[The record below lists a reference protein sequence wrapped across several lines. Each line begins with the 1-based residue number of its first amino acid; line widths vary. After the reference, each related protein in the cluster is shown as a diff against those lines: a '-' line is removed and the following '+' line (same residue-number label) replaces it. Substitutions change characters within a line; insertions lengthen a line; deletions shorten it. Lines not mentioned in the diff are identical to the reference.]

1 MGGQQYLPRV
11 ASRLLER
18 ALAAS
23 PVVVLMGARQTGKS
37 TLVQSEPFLD
47 DRLYLTLD
55 DLGVRERARMNPDDL
70 VRSAERIILDEVQRE
85 PDVLLAVKRAVDE
98 DRPRKN
104 GRFVLTGSANLLLMH
119 RVSESLAGRATYVNL
134 WPLTRRE
141 RMGHGRAGIWSEFFS
156 ASVSKWPE
164 LVASRPAVPASW
176 QDEVRRGGYPTPAT
190 ELPSEEACTLWFDG
204 YLRTYLER
212 DLQTVAAISN
222 LVDFRRFMRAACLR
236 LGTVVNQTGLGRDT
250 QVPRA
255 TAQRYLNLL
264 EASFQLV
271 RVEAYAL
278 SHTKRL
284 VKSPKLYWSDP
295 GLALWLGGTDAASGA
310 LLENLVLS
318 DLLVWRD
325 SQIPAPEVLFWR
337 TATDLEVDFVLETR
351 GGLLPVEVKAA
362 TSPGFADTR
371 GLRAFR
377 EEYRNQFVGGLLLH
391 GGSQTQWMSDE
402 ILAVP
407 WWRVL

>member
-1 MGGQQYLPRV
+1 
-11 ASRLLER
+11 
-18 ALAAS
+18 
-23 PVVVLMGARQTGKS
+23 MGARQTGKS

-55 DLGVRERARMNPDDL
+55 DLGVRERARMSPDDL

-134 WPLTRRE
+134 WPLTRQE

-156 ASVSKWPE
+156 ASASKWPE

-176 QDEVRRGGYPTPAT
+176 QDEVRRGGYPTPAM
-190 ELPSEEACTLWFDG
+190 ELPSDDACALWFDG

-222 LVDFRRFMRAACLR
+222 LVDFRRLMRVACLR
-236 LGTVVNQTGLGRDT
+236 LGTLVNQTGLGRDT

-255 TAQRYLNLL
+255 TVQRYLNLL

-271 RVEAYAL
+271 RVDAYAL
-278 SHTKRL
+278 SRTKRL

-295 GLALWLGGTDAASGA
+295 GLALWLGGADTASGA
-310 LLENLVLS
+310 HLENLVLS

-351 GGLLPVEVKAA
+351 GGLLPVEVKAT

-377 EEYRNQFVGGLLLH
+377 EEYRDRFVGGLLLH
-391 GGSQTQWMSDE
+391 GGGQTQWMSDE

-407 WWRVL
+407 WWRAL

>member
-1 MGGQQYLPRV
+1 MGDQQYLPRV

-37 TLVQSEPFLD
+37 TLVQAEPFLD

-55 DLGVRERARMNPDDL
+55 DLGVRERARMSPDDL
-70 VRSAERIILDEVQRE
+70 VRSADRIILDEVQRE
-85 PDVLLAVKRAVDE
+85 PDLLLAVKRAVDE

-156 ASVSKWPE
+156 AAVSKWPE
-164 LVASRPAVPASW
+164 LVASRPAAPASW
-176 QDEVRRGGYPTPAT
+176 QDEVRRGGYPTPAM
-190 ELPSEEACTLWFDG
+190 ELPSDDVRALWFDG

-222 LVDFRRFMRAACLR
+222 LVDFRRLMRVASLR
-236 LGTVVNQTGLGRDT
+236 LGTVVNQTGLGRHT
-250 QVPRA
+250 QIPRA
-255 TAQRYLNLL
+255 TVQRYLNLL

-278 SHTKRL
+278 SGTKRL

-295 GLALWLGGTDAASGA
+295 GLALWLGGANTASGA
-310 LLENLVLS
+310 HLENLVLS

-362 TSPGFADTR
+362 TSPGFTDTR

-377 EEYRNQFVGGLLLH
+377 EEYRDQFVGGLLLH